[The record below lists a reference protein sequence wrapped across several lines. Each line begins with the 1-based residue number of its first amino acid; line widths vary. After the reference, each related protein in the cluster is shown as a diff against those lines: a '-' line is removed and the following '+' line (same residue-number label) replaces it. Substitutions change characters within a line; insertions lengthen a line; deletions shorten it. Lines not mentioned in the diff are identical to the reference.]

1 MDNDS
6 FVLLVV
12 IIHQIDKGLDLR
24 FGWNS
29 IVRNVDVIVGK
40 LTRHILAI
48 IELAAIDDSP
58 DIFLFVDFKHI
69 RIGHHDA
76 AMTPSTIQ
84 VKGSVRSGCPF
95 SGQYQGRMGLGI
107 ISRDQESSQT
117 FQSVVLVERAAILL
131 ARPSSRP

>member
-69 RIGHHDA
+69 RIGPPRRRDDSIYN
-76 AMTPSTIQ
+76 PS
-84 VKGSVRSGCPF
+84 
-95 SGQYQGRMGLGI
+95 
-107 ISRDQESSQT
+107 
-117 FQSVVLVERAAILL
+117 ERLRAFRLSFL
-131 ARPSSRP
+131 RPIPGANGVGHNF